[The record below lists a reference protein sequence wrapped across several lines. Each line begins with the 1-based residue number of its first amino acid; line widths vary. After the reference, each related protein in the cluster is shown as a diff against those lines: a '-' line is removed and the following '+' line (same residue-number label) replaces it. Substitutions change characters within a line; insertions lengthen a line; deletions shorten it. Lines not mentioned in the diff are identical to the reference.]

1 MKTKRLR
8 YTRWT
13 VEGVL
18 AVFILVCRFS
28 PDCGEWYAREVY
40 PLVSS
45 LLSAC
50 VSRIPFSLEEW
61 IVVIFLIALALVP
74 LSGRK
79 KGVSWRRILRRE
91 AELLLIVWCW
101 FYAGWGINYFRHDFF
116 VRSGTER
123 AEYRAE
129 TFGRFLHA
137 YADSLNKTYTDR
149 PLPSQ
154 DALEKE
160 LKAVFASVSP
170 RFGLA
175 RPRPYQH
182 PKQVVFN
189 GLYSGVGVLGFM
201 GPFFSESQL
210 NEKLLPVEYPFTC
223 AHEYSHLLG
232 VSSEAE
238 ANFWAYQVC
247 IRSRHPAVRYSG
259 YFGLLPYVLS
269 NARSLLDETAYA
281 KLVASVRPEALDG
294 LRMKYAHWDAL
305 YSPFIGSIQE
315 TLYSWYLKGNRIP
328 SAQKN
333 YAEVIGMILA
343 LPEGYDLFERMP
355 GKRAEVLHETPPAF

>member
-74 LSGRK
+74 LFGRK
-79 KGVSWRRILRRE
+79 KGASWRRVLRRE

-101 FYAGWGINYFRHDFF
+101 FYMGWGINYFRHDFF

-137 YADSLNKTYTDR
+137 YTDSLNKAYTDR

-154 DALEKE
+154 DTLEKE

-210 NEKLLPVEYPFTC
+210 NEKLLPVEYPFTY

-238 ANFWAYQVC
+238 ANFWAYHAC
-247 IRSRHPAVRYSG
+247 IGSDRPEVRYCG
-259 YFGLLPYVLS
+259 YFGLLPYVIV
-269 NARSLLDETAYA
+269 NARAVLPADDYRAWTQTLRREVVCDMDEKQTYWEERYYPP
-281 KLVASVRPEALDG
+281 LGRLQ
-294 LRMKYAHWDAL
+294 DAVYDL
-305 YSPFIGSIQE
+305 FLQ
-315 TLYSWYLKGNRIP
+315 GNRIA
-328 SAQKN
+328 SGRKN
-333 YAEVIGMILA
+333 YAEVIQMLMSI
-343 LPEGYDLFERMP
+343 ERSPM
-355 GKRAEVLHETPPAF
+355 GR